1 MSMVTAT
8 RRSKSNRSGPSFW
21 SDRFRAVM
29 LTLSLLVFS
38 FGAVGFFYIKAS
50 SPLSLIDGGDR
61 PIAAATLF
69 VPRRSPF
76 SFSLLTQPEKLVAF
90 AQSLEAPEQR
100 QQTLREIEQARQ
112 HLLETTGLDK
122 TGLDYEQAIQPWLGE
137 ETTFAIVSE
146 DLDADGSNGE
156 QLGYLVALEVAPTH
170 QLEAKEF
177 LQLFW
182 QQQALAGNVLE
193 SEAISGVRILST
205 SLAES
210 QSIKATALVG
220 DQFVLLAND
229 VRVLRRGIQ
238 VAQTADNLAQTLAY
252 RQAATDLPKQRI
264 ALARFDLD
272 LLNDA
277 SEDAEASSSLD
288 KSFTTVSIGLERT
301 GLIASALIPPAQNAL
316 DQREDKS
323 ALGEKLAWTR
333 GLTQPKQSTQ
343 TIEALRFLPTDSDL
357 AIASH
362 NLLQL
367 KSALTTAG
375 LSAEALPALFSSVLS
390 SSTLSPLQTGSSG
403 DPWSW
408 ATGEYALA
416 RVGGRPQN
424 WILAVE
430 RDQAGIAALDKRV
443 IAAGYSQSAITIED
457 TTATVWSRL
466 TARRNTRKSASE
478 LETEL
483 LGLHMQQGR
492 YEIFANSLATMVN
505 VLTASEPA
513 FNQDLPDQDLPVQ
526 DSPAQDPPT
535 STSLVQS
542 AKFKQAI
549 APLATPNQGYL
560 YLDWPA
566 IAPTLS
572 RRFPLLNQVVALSA
586 PLSAHIATVAATRQ
600 DETVNLFAHFEQ

>member
-1 MSMVTAT
+1 
-8 RRSKSNRSGPSFW
+8 
-21 SDRFRAVM
+21 M

-50 SPLSLIDGGDR
+50 SPLSLIDGSDR
-61 PIAAATLF
+61 PVAAATLF

-112 HLLETTGLDK
+112 HLIETIGLDK
-122 TGLDYEQAIQPWLGE
+122 IGLDYEQAIQPWLGE
-137 ETTFAIVSE
+137 ETTFAIVSA

-156 QLGYLVALEVAPTH
+156 QPGYLIALEVAPNH
-170 QLEAKEF
+170 QLEAREF

-182 QQQALAGNVLE
+182 QQQALAGNVLG

-205 SLAES
+205 SPAGS
-210 QSIKATALVG
+210 QSTRATALVG
-220 DQFVLLAND
+220 GQFVLLAND

-277 SEDAEASSSLD
+277 GDDEASSSLN

-301 GLIASALIPPAQNAL
+301 GLIASALVPPAQSAL
-316 DQREDKS
+316 DQRENES
-323 ALGEKLAWTR
+323 VLGGKLAWTR

-343 TIEALRFLPTDSDL
+343 PVEVLRLLPTDSDL

-362 NLLQL
+362 NLPHL
-367 KSALTTAG
+367 KSALITAG
-375 LSAEALPALFSSVLS
+375 LSAEAMPALFRSVLS
-390 SSTLSPLQTGSSG
+390 SSTLSPSQTGSSD

-408 ATGEYALA
+408 ATSEYALA
-416 RVGGRPQN
+416 RVGGRPQD

-430 RDQAGIAALDKRV
+430 RDQAGIAALDKRA

-466 TARRNTRKSASE
+466 TTRRNTRKSASE

-483 LGLHMQQGR
+483 LGLHMQRGR

-513 FNQDLPDQDLPVQ
+513 FNQDLPVQ
-526 DSPAQDPPT
+526 DSPAQDPPA

-549 APLATPNQGYL
+549 TPLATPNQGYL

-586 PLSAHIATVAATRQ
+586 PLSAHIDTVAATRQ
-600 DETVNLFAHFEQ
+600 DEIVNLFAHFEQ